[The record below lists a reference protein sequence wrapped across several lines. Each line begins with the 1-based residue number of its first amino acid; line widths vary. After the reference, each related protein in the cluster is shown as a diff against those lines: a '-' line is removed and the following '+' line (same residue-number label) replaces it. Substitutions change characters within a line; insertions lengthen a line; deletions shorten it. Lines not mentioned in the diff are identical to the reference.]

1 MNIET
6 IKTFQTL
13 KTPFYYY
20 DTTLLQATLQAASQ
34 AANEHGFNLHY
45 AIKANANPHILD
57 IIQSHGIGADCVSG
71 NEVAQAVASGFPSE
85 QIVYAGVGKSD
96 EEIRLALEKEIFCF
110 NCESLPEI
118 EVINML
124 AGEMGKKA
132 SVALRVN
139 RQRGCPHASLHH
151 HGNRRKQVQVRTPYD
166 LDHAI
171 TACREMEHIKLIG
184 LHFHIGS
191 QITDLTVFRG
201 LCLRVNEIQSRLK
214 RTGNQFSSR
223 ELRRWIRHQF
233 RRPMCGLIPDFA
245 SYFQIFADFFEAQP
259 GQATHFE
266 LGRSLVGQCGSLIS
280 RVLYVKE
287 GKHKKFVI
295 LDAGMNDL
303 LRPALYQ
310 AFHRIENLT
319 SVGEHEKYDVV
330 GPICESSDCFG
341 KDRELPLTNR
351 GDLIAIH
358 SCGAYGEVMA
368 SSIQSPR
375 ITGKLLF
382 PVIPRDI
389 SFNKKKLLS
398 FVMNIIVFHKYE
410 IFI

>member
-45 AIKANANPHILD
+45 AVKANANPHILD

-139 RQRGCPHASLHH
+139 PNVDAHTFLTSFKATEL
-151 HGNRRKQVQVRTPYD
+151 VRT
-166 LDHAI
+166 A
-171 TACREMEHIKLIG
+171 
-184 LHFHIGS
+184 
-191 QITDLTVFRG
+191 
-201 LCLRVNEIQSRLK
+201 
-214 RTGNQFSSR
+214 
-223 ELRRWIRHQF
+223 
-233 RRPMCGLIPDFA
+233 
-245 SYFQIFADFFEAQP
+245 
-259 GQATHFE
+259 
-266 LGRSLVGQCGSLIS
+266 
-280 RVLYVKE
+280 
-287 GKHKKFVI
+287 
-295 LDAGMNDL
+295 
-303 LRPALYQ
+303 
-310 AFHRIENLT
+310 
-319 SVGEHEKYDVV
+319 
-330 GPICESSDCFG
+330 
-341 KDRELPLTNR
+341 
-351 GDLIAIH
+351 
-358 SCGAYGEVMA
+358 
-368 SSIQSPR
+368 
-375 ITGKLLF
+375 
-382 PVIPRDI
+382 
-389 SFNKKKLLS
+389 
-398 FVMNIIVFHKYE
+398 
-410 IFI
+410 

>member
-139 RQRGCPHASLHH
+139 PTW
-151 HGNRRKQVQVRTPYD
+151 TPTRI
-166 LDHAI
+166 I
-171 TACREMEHIKLIG
+171 TSPRESKKTSSDSTFTTSTTPSRPAGKWNTSG
-184 LHFHIGS
+184 LS
-191 QITDLTVFRG
+191 D
-201 LCLRVNEIQSRLK
+201 
-214 RTGNQFSSR
+214 
-223 ELRRWIRHQF
+223 
-233 RRPMCGLIPDFA
+233 
-245 SYFQIFADFFEAQP
+245 YIFISAP
-259 GQATHFE
+259 
-266 LGRSLVGQCGSLIS
+266 RSPIS
-280 RVLYVKE
+280 RYSE
-287 GKHKKFVI
+287 DFV
-295 LDAGMNDL
+295 
-303 LRPALYQ
+303 
-310 AFHRIENLT
+310 
-319 SVGEHEKYDVV
+319 
-330 GPICESSDCFG
+330 
-341 KDRELPLTNR
+341 
-351 GDLIAIH
+351 
-358 SCGAYGEVMA
+358 
-368 SSIQSPR
+368 
-375 ITGKLLF
+375 
-382 PVIPRDI
+382 
-389 SFNKKKLLS
+389 
-398 FVMNIIVFHKYE
+398 
-410 IFI
+410 

>member
-139 RQRGCPHASLHH
+139 PNVDAHTHH
-151 HGNRRKQVQVRTPYD
+151 YITTGIEENKFGFYLYD

-171 TACREMEHIKLIG
+171 TACREMEHIKLI
-184 LHFHIGS
+184 
-191 QITDLTVFRG
+191 
-201 LCLRVNEIQSRLK
+201 
-214 RTGNQFSSR
+214 
-223 ELRRWIRHQF
+223 
-233 RRPMCGLIPDFA
+233 
-245 SYFQIFADFFEAQP
+245 
-259 GQATHFE
+259 
-266 LGRSLVGQCGSLIS
+266 
-280 RVLYVKE
+280 
-287 GKHKKFVI
+287 
-295 LDAGMNDL
+295 
-303 LRPALYQ
+303 
-310 AFHRIENLT
+310 
-319 SVGEHEKYDVV
+319 
-330 GPICESSDCFG
+330 
-341 KDRELPLTNR
+341 
-351 GDLIAIH
+351 
-358 SCGAYGEVMA
+358 
-368 SSIQSPR
+368 
-375 ITGKLLF
+375 
-382 PVIPRDI
+382 
-389 SFNKKKLLS
+389 
-398 FVMNIIVFHKYE
+398 
-410 IFI
+410 

>member
-110 NCESLPEI
+110 NCESFTR
-118 EVINML
+118 NRGDQH
-124 AGEMGKKA
+124 AGRRNGEKSLCCSSGKP
-132 SVALRVN
+132 
-139 RQRGCPHASLHH
+139 QRGCPYASLHH
-151 HGNRRKQVQVRTPYD
+151 HGNRRKQVRVLPLRPRPRHHGLPGNGTHQAYRTTFSYRLP
-166 LDHAI
+166 DHRSHGI
-171 TACREMEHIKLIG
+171 PRTLFESKRNTIPPE
-184 LHFHIGS
+184 
-191 QITDLTVFRG
+191 
-201 LCLRVNEIQSRLK
+201 
-214 RTGNQFSSR
+214 RTGNHSPSR
-223 ELRRWIRHQF
+223 ELRRWIR
-233 RRPMCGLIPDFA
+233 PSISDCPTCGLIPDFA

-259 GQATHFE
+259 GQQLHFE

-368 SSIQSPR
+368 SRYNLRELPGSYFSR
-375 ITGKLLF
+375 
-382 PVIPRDI
+382 
-389 SFNKKKLLS
+389 
-398 FVMNIIVFHKYE
+398 
-410 IFI
+410 

>member
-13 KTPFYYY
+13 RTPFYYY

-34 AANEHGFNLHY
+34 AAKEHGFNLHY

-71 NEVAQAVASGFPSE
+71 NEVVQAVASGFPPE
-85 QIVYAGVGKSD
+85 KIVYAGVGKSD

-118 EVINML
+118 EVINIL
-124 AGEMGKKA
+124 AGEMEEKA
-132 SVALRVN
+132 PVALRVN
-139 RQRGCPHASLHH
+139 PNVDAHTHH
-151 HGNRRKQVQVRTPYD
+151 YITTGIEENKFGFYLYD

-171 TACREMEHIKLIG
+171 TACREMENINLIG

-214 RTGNQFSSR
+214 EQGIILPHVNFGGGLGINYDCPT
-223 ELRRWIRHQF
+223 
-233 RRPMCGLIPDFA
+233 CGLIPDFA
-245 SYFQIFADFFEAQP
+245 SYFQTFADFFEALP
-259 GQATHFE
+259 GQQLHFE

-351 GDLIAIH
+351 GDLIAMR
-358 SCGAYGEVMA
+358 SCGAYGEYMA
-368 SSIQSPR
+368 SHYNLRELPGSYFSQ
-375 ITGKLLF
+375 
-382 PVIPRDI
+382 
-389 SFNKKKLLS
+389 
-398 FVMNIIVFHKYE
+398 
-410 IFI
+410 